1 MKIFSVKNRVQ
12 NANVAKQAVILSTV
26 MLVALSIQACGSSK
40 PPVAVP
46 VPRDETVKDSPKPN
60 SAKTV
65 APKSVITP
73 EINYRESAKQAFIRG
88 DYKQALSLY
97 KKHKEKTGDAS
108 VDADIAECSQ
118 KLAAESDQVCK
129 DGIKLYL
136 SENYDDALKHF
147 KKALDLN
154 ESNQLASEYHKRTVD
169 KLKALKKLDGDSED
183 NR

>member
-1 MKIFSVKNRVQ
+1 MKTNDT
-12 NANVAKQAVILSTV
+12 AKHTARHDTTTALILFA
-26 MLVALSIQACGSSK
+26 MLMLQACGSSK

-46 VPRDETVKDSPKPN
+46 KEESAKASSPKT
-60 SAKTV
+60 A
-65 APKSVITP
+65 APKSMITP
-73 EINYRESAKQAFIRG
+73 EINYRESARQAFIRG

-108 VDADIAECSQ
+108 VEADIAECAE
-118 KLAAESDQVCK
+118 KLAAESDQLCK

-136 SENYDDALKHF
+136 GENYDDALKQF

-154 ESNQLASEYHKRTVD
+154 ASNQLASEYHKRTVD

-183 NR
+183 NK